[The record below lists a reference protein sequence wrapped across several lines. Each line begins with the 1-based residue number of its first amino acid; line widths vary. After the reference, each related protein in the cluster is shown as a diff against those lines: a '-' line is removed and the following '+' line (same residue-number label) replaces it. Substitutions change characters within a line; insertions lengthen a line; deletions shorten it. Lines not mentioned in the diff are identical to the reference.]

1 MTPNEIQILHQ
12 ACIAAGVD
20 ATKIQPDNPFKKSG
34 GTAAMLQAAVAS
46 IDPAQ
51 AAKWRVEAGGSLSI
65 ATLAEMQSGN
75 QLSPKAME
83 DLWQH
88 DAAFVVDYQKQQQVS
103 EAAMLKQMEDDSAAL
118 RLRNK
123 MREVGG
129 NEARAKEAL
138 AREDAADQERQLKQ
152 QQAAEHSRQ
161 FEQRMAQQRQ
171 QAAQAAGV
179 FING

>member
-1 MTPNEIQILHQ
+1 
-12 ACIAAGVD
+12 
-20 ATKIQPDNPFKKSG
+20 
-34 GTAAMLQAAVAS
+34 
-46 IDPAQ
+46 
-51 AAKWRVEAGGSLSI
+51 
-65 ATLAEMQSGN
+65 MQSGD
-75 QLSPKAME
+75 QLSQKAME

-129 NEARAKEAL
+129 SEAKAKQAL
-138 AREDAADQERQLKQ
+138 AAEDAADQERQLKQ

-171 QAAQAAGV
+171 EAARLAGV
-179 FING
+179 FTNS